1 MTADEFVGQENTKA
15 DRETRLKKALAKIE
29 ALKPD
34 HIVCKNCHAHLT
46 DLVMLDSSQMEGIE
60 AAFAARCEL
69 CNHETWA
76 LKAGTTAITDVS
88 TAIDSVTGGV
98 GKIDVA
104 DKPDS

>member
-1 MTADEFVGQENTKA
+1 MKTNRA
-15 DRETRLKKALAKIE
+15 TRLEKALAKIE

-69 CNHETWA
+69 CNQDTWA
-76 LKAGTTAITDVS
+76 LKAGTNTIAEVSAASDSATD
-88 TAIDSVTGGV
+88 GV
-98 GKIDVA
+98 GETGVA
-104 DKPDS
+104 DKPEP

>member
-1 MTADEFVGQENTKA
+1 MGQADKKV
-15 DRETRLKKALAKIE
+15 DRAARLKKALEKIE

-69 CNHETWA
+69 CNQETWT
-76 LKAGTTAITDVS
+76 LKAGTNTITDVS
-88 TAIDSVTGGV
+88 TAIDSVAGGV
-98 GKIDVA
+98 GKSGVA
-104 DKPDS
+104 DKSES

>member
-1 MTADEFVGQENTKA
+1 VAQAD
-15 DRETRLKKALAKIE
+15 TRGNRATRVEKALAKIE

-46 DLVMLDSSQMEGIE
+46 DLVTLESSHMEGIE

-76 LKAGTTAITDVS
+76 LKAGKNTVADVS
-88 TAIDSVTGGV
+88 TATDSVTGGV
-98 GKIDVA
+98 GKNDVTN
-104 DKPDS
+104 KPES

>member
-1 MTADEFVGQENTKA
+1 MGQADIKGNRA
-15 DRETRLKKALAKIE
+15 TRVAKALAKIE

-46 DLVMLDSSQMEGIE
+46 DLVTLESSHMEGIE

-69 CNHETWA
+69 CDQDTWA
-76 LKAGTTAITDVS
+76 LKAGTNAVADVS

-98 GKIDVA
+98 GKIGVTN
-104 DKPDS
+104 KPKS

>member
-1 MTADEFVGQENTKA
+1 MGQADSKA
-15 DRETRLKKALAKIE
+15 DRATRVKKALAKIE

-69 CNHETWA
+69 CNQDTWA
-76 LKAGTTAITDVS
+76 LKAGTNTITDAAA
-88 TAIDSVTGGV
+88 AIDSVTGEAGITD
-98 GKIDVA
+98 GT
-104 DKPDS
+104 DKPESQ